1 MSLVLP
7 VVRILNTRVVMGV
20 LSQIGSRGQTVYS
33 FGADSLAL
41 VPNCS
46 GPRCLGPNCLG
57 LFCQEPIGLPLVV
70 GKLGLDN
77 LKHECLGPIYVKL
90 GGGGGACSINIGSVL
105 PQLAKFGN
113 KI

>member
-1 MSLVLP
+1 
-7 VVRILNTRVVMGV
+7 MGPGAK
-20 LSQIGSRGQTVYS
+20 LSTLLGQTVWPWCPTVQ
-33 FGADSLAL
+33 GLG
-41 VPNCS
+41 VW
-46 GPRCLGPNCLG
+46 GPTVWGS
-57 LFCQEPIGLPLVV
+57 FCQEPIGLPLVV

-90 GGGGGACSINIGSVL
+90 GGEGGSVL

>member
-1 MSLVLP
+1 
-7 VVRILNTRVVMGV
+7 MGV

-41 VPNCS
+41 VPTVQGQGVW
-46 GPRCLGPNCLG
+46 GPTVWGS
-57 LFCQEPIGLPLVV
+57 FCQEPIGLPLVV

-90 GGGGGACSINIGSVL
+90 GGACSINIGSVL

>member
-1 MSLVLP
+1 MSLALP
-7 VVRILNTRVVMGV
+7 VVRILNTKVVMGV

-57 LFCQEPIGLPLVV
+57 LILPGAHWITTGCWQIGP
-70 GKLGLDN
+70 GQSEAGLSG
-77 LKHECLGPIYVKL
+77 LKAKRLIKAVKRL
-90 GGGGGACSINIGSVL
+90 
-105 PQLAKFGN
+105 
-113 KI
+113 